1 MAQQWTWESVSES
14 LRGEWREFVRVCNRR
29 FRDLQNKIASLVS
42 LPVGGGTTNVLSKW
56 DSAGTGLADSGWS
69 DSGSLLTAAR
79 PVDLGGTLGGAN
91 FVPAYPS
98 APVNG
103 TYIVRILGTVTVG
116 GGDGLAV
123 HTAMDGA
130 GSPSGVITSPV
141 FNLSANNQAVY
152 GLISGPRITP
162 GGFTSAAPRTILVQG
177 PRDTAGA
184 AIGAGGLDGTA
195 YGIEIDNI
203 EAGTVANYAIK
214 TGTGLVSLGDD
225 VDFNQNQGL
234 EFVVENRTSDPASP
248 VTGQLWIRT
257 DL

>member
-1 MAQQWTWESVSES
+1 MANQWTWETVTEG
-14 LRGEWREFVRVCNRR
+14 LVGEWREFIRLCNRR

-56 DSAGTGLADSGWS
+56 DSAGTGLVDSGWS

-79 PVDLGGTLGGAN
+79 PVDLGGTIGAAN
-91 FVPAYPS
+91 FIPAYPS

-103 TYIVRILGTVTVG
+103 TYLMRVLGTISTATG
-116 GGDGLAV
+116 SALAV
-123 HTAMDGA
+123 HSSLGGT
-130 GSPSGVITSPV
+130 GSGLLCSPV
-141 FNLSANNQAVY
+141 FVLSANNQTMHN
-152 GLISGPRITP
+152 LITGPRITP
-162 GGFTSAAPRTILVQG
+162 GGFTGAAPRSLLVQG
-177 PRDTAGA
+177 PRDTVGA
-184 AIGAGGLDGTA
+184 AIAAGGLNGTA

-203 EAGTVANYAIK
+203 DAGTVANYAIK